1 MKWDEGRQGSGYSKK
16 TLFFSKWLK
25 CDAYI
30 LKLPKGTAI
39 PQHVDLVPNA
49 KHHRINITL
58 RGRIRMDAMG
68 GYFSIGDWF
77 SYFRPDIQPHS
88 APAVV
93 EDTYLFSFG
102 WLT

>member
-1 MKWDEGRQGSGYSKK
+1 MNWVKGRQDSGYFKH
-16 TLFFSKWLK
+16 TLFFSKRFK

-30 LKLPKGTAI
+30 LKLPKGTSI
-39 PQHVDLVPNA
+39 PQHVDWVPNA
-49 KHHRINITL
+49 NHHRINITL
-58 RGRIRMDAMG
+58 RGRINMWADG

-77 SYFRPDIQPHS
+77 SYFRPDIQSHS

-93 EDTYLFSFG
+93 EDTFIFSFG